1 MTDHT
6 KQLNKQVTALLE
18 LIIAQQVHRHV
29 SSSVS
34 TNTELM
40 TQVLDGALDSS
51 LIHVLTAD
59 TQTAG
64 RGQKG
69 RSWQSPKGDVYLSL
83 YYPVQHASQPLT
95 QPVSGLL
102 SLSVGYYLSQL
113 QIIQFINQHLKTP
126 VGVKWANDI
135 GFYEF
140 NSVPPPLR
148 EHSSCLASGRNSIPQ
163 HPSSG
168 RLGGGDETL
177 KSQAQ
182 IHFCKLAGILIEP
195 VIHQGKTLG
204 IIVGVGL
211 NVANAPTLSTTLQ
224 EGMGYQSVCLDELL
238 KQCDTS
244 NSEFTEV
251 GYPDLYPPIIT
262 AIVKGILR
270 HQQIS
275 MPNQAQDLSTFLNEY
290 KTVDVLKGRKIEITT
305 DIGVNSINSTC
316 HAQDN
321 VMFGEAK
328 GVDNQGCLLLE
339 ETTGNIERVFSGK
352 IDVIK

>member
-1 MTDHT
+1 MIDHK

-18 LIIAQQVHRHV
+18 LVTAMQTHRHV

-69 RSWQSPKGDVYLSL
+69 RNWQSPKGNVYLSL
-83 YYPVQHASQPLT
+83 YYPVHHASQPLT
-95 QPVSGLL
+95 QPISGLL
-102 SLSVGYYLSQL
+102 SLNVGYYLSQL

-140 NSVPPPLR
+140 NSVPPPSR
-148 EHSSCLASGRNSIPQ
+148 
-163 HPSSG
+163 G
-168 RLGGGDETL
+168 RLGGDDKTL

-244 NSEFTEV
+244 NIEFTEV
-251 GYPDLYPPIIT
+251 GYQDLYQSIIA
-262 AIVKGILR
+262 AILRGILR

-275 MPNQAQDLSTFLNEY
+275 LPNQTQDLSKFLNEY
-290 KTVDVLKGRKIEITT
+290 KTVDVLKGHTLKITT
-305 DIGVNSINSTC
+305 DNGVNSINSTC
-316 HAQDN
+316 PAQDN
-321 VMFGEAK
+321 VMLGEAK

>member
-1 MTDHT
+1 MTYLT
-6 KQLNKQVTALLE
+6 KQLNKQITDLFE
-18 LIIAQQVHRHV
+18 LVAAKQTHRHV

-69 RSWQSPKGDVYLSL
+69 RSWQSPKGNVYLSL
-83 YYPVQHASQPLT
+83 YHPVQHESQPLT
-95 QPVSGLL
+95 QPISGLL

-140 NSVPPPLR
+140 NSVPPPSR
-148 EHSSCLASGRNSIPQ
+148 
-163 HPSSG
+163 G
-168 RLGGGDETL
+168 RLGGGDKTL

-204 IIVGVGL
+204 VVVGVGF

-224 EGMGYQSVCLDELL
+224 EGMGYQSICLDELL

-244 NSEFTEV
+244 NSDLTEV
-251 GYPDLYPPIIT
+251 CYPDLYPPIIT
-262 AIVKGILR
+262 AILKGILR

-275 MPNQAQDLSTFLNEY
+275 MPNQAQDLSMFLNEY

-305 DIGVNSINSTC
+305 DNAIDVKNPAQTNSL
-316 HAQDN
+316 
-321 VMFGEAK
+321 VGEAK

-352 IDVIK
+352 IDVME